1 MSEETMSAS
10 ATADE
15 TLQLKPWAGSGL
27 MAEAL
32 AAQYPG
38 TGFTCNLETG
48 EITEWRGP
56 GPKPDDAAVEAA
68 INAYRAAYPWPPPRR
83 LTLDE
88 EVASLRARL
97 AALETRQ
104 AGSL

>member
-1 MSEETMSAS
+1 
-10 ATADE
+10 
-15 TLQLKPWAGSGL
+15 

-48 EITEWRGP
+48 EIIEWRGP
-56 GPKPDDAAVEAA
+56 DPKPDDAAVEAA
-68 INAYRAAYPWPPPRR
+68 IGAYRASHPWPPARP

-88 EVASLRARL
+88 EIVDLKARL
-97 AALETRQ
+97 DALEVRQ
-104 AGSL
+104 AGSV